1 LTSVLGFELEHAVRL
16 LENGGFTVSCVEYS
30 SKKGVKGNE
39 KRVIRQRVAE
49 KGNVELVYSIFKT
62 DVNYSE
68 E

>member
-1 LTSVLGFELEHAVRL
+1 LELEYAVRL
-16 LENGGFTVSCVEYS
+16 LESSGFAVNCVEYS

-39 KRVIRQRVAE
+39 KRVIRQRVTE
-49 KGNVELVYSIFKT
+49 KGQIELIYSIFKT

>member
-1 LTSVLGFELEHAVRL
+1 LELENAVRL
-16 LENGGFTVSCVEYS
+16 LESSGFVVNCIEYS

-39 KRVIRQRVAE
+39 KRVIRQRVTE
-49 KGNVELVYSIFKT
+49 KGQIELIYSIFKT